1 MPELIPNIKHFFYFG
16 IAALA
21 LIALAGYMGKAA
33 IVFTFILI
41 TGVLLTHWSDYKG
54 YLTMK

>member
-1 MPELIPNIKHFFYFG
+1 MQELLPNVKHFFYFG

-21 LIALAGYMGKAA
+21 LIGLAGYAGKAA
-33 IVFTFILI
+33 IVFTLILI
-41 TGVLLTHWSDYKG
+41 AGVLLTHWRDYTG